1 MIRLILLSFLFLL
14 SLLAVFRAPASLL
27 WYVAILVTEFSW
39 IFLGLVFLLLVWRFG
54 TASYPLA
61 TTLLAIGS
69 AVLYS
74 LPYWQA
80 WRLQKRLQIEFAEAF
95 ASPQQRSASQPF
107 RLPHVLTGI
116 NAKKIAFTTFL
127 FDPTHGLTLDFYP
140 AQANGPRPCVI
151 VIHGGSWAGGNNR
164 QLPELNSEMARWGYH
179 VASIHYRLASVAHYP
194 APLDDVQFAIT
205 FLRSKAAEL
214 SLDPASF
221 VLLGRSA
228 GGQIALSAA
237 YTLNNPFVKG
247 VIDFYG
253 PTDMIWGYQNPTSP
267 LVLDSRKIMEDY
279 LGGTLTQAPQQYVHS
294 SATESVT
301 AQAPPTLMIYAENDP
316 LVSPRHGT
324 RLAVKLRALH
334 VPFFELT
341 LPWATH
347 GFDYTLNGPGG
358 QLSTWTVRQFL
369 DTILKRENR

>member
-14 SLLAVFRAPASLL
+14 SLLVIFRAPASLL

-39 IFLGLVFLLLVWRFG
+39 IFLGLVFLLLFWRFEK
-54 TASYPLA
+54 TPYTLA
-61 TTLLAIGS
+61 NTLLAVAS
-69 AVLYS
+69 AILFL

-80 WRLQKRLQIEFAEAF
+80 WRLQKRLQTEFEEAF
-95 ASPQQRSASQPF
+95 APPKFYRSASPF
-107 RLPHVLTGI
+107 HPLQVLTGI
-116 NAKKIAFTTFL
+116 NAKKIAFTTFV
-127 FDPTHGLTLDFYP
+127 FDPAHGLTLDFYP
-140 AQANGPRPCVI
+140 AEADGPWPCVL

-164 QLPELNSEMARWGYH
+164 QLPELNSEMAKWGYH

-194 APLDDVQFAIT
+194 APLDDVQTAIT
-205 FLRSKAAEL
+205 FLRSKAGEL
-214 SLDPASF
+214 SIDPSSF

-237 YTLNNPFVKG
+237 YTQSNPFVKG

-253 PTDMIWGYQNPTSP
+253 PTDMVWGYQNPTSP

-279 LGGTLTQAPQQYVHS
+279 LGGTLTQVPQQYVHS
-294 SATESVT
+294 SATESIT

-369 DTILKRENR
+369 DAILKKQS